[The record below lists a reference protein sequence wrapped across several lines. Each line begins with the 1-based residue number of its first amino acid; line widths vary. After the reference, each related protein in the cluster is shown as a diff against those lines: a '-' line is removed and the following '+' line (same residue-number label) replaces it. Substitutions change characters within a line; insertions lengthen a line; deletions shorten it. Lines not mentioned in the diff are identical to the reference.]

1 MRKGRIRSRMS
12 HISVFKTPG
21 PLKLGKAHD
30 DEKKYTIVIIPTE
43 KRTQPDI
50 FFSKGPR
57 LKWKN
62 YHF

>member
-1 MRKGRIRSRMS
+1 MS

-30 DEKKYTIVIIPTE
+30 DEKIYTIVIIPTE

-50 FFSKGPR
+50 FSQKDRGWNGKITTFK
-57 LKWKN
+57 
-62 YHF
+62 Y